1 MLYWVKGRTCMAQG
15 KIRRSVY
22 IGLGFLCLALGFIG
36 ILLPILPTTPFV
48 LLAAILFSASN
59 PALAKALERNSTF
72 GPYIRHYRMK
82 TGVPLATKKRGL
94 AWLWAS
100 LIISALIVR
109 TPMVCIILLVVGIS
123 VSTHILLLKTASAAT
138 PSPQTEEQ
146 SLTACQ
152 QDEERKLHQRHPS
165 QADPVPQKTEQ
176 GG

>member
-1 MLYWVKGRTCMAQG
+1 MLYWVKGSTCMAQG
-15 KIRRSVY
+15 KIKRSVY

-100 LIISALIVR
+100 LIISAMMVR
-109 TPMVCIILLVVGIS
+109 TSLVTGILAVVGVC
-123 VSTHILLLKTASAAT
+123 VSTHILLLKTASAASL
-138 PSPQTEEQ
+138 SPQTEEQ

-152 QDEERKLHQRHPS
+152 QDEEHKLHQGHPS
-165 QADPVPQKTEQ
+165 QTNPVSQKTEQ
-176 GG
+176 RG